1 MKAKKVIVVTG
12 ASSGIGKAIAEH
24 LASLGNVVYGTSR
37 NPSLSAKPQDYE
49 LLSLDVTIDKS
60 AHDLIHT
67 VLDKEGR
74 IDVLINNAGKGMT
87 GPVEETP
94 VHEVKALFEL
104 NYFGALRMIQAVL
117 PAMRAQQSGLI
128 VNVSSIAGYM
138 GLPYRAHYSAVKSAL
153 STLTEGLRLEL
164 KTFGVE
170 VVNLAPGD
178 FATNIAS
185 GRYHAPL
192 KEDSPYF
199 TMYKNQLEQFD
210 AHVHLGASPKTVAL
224 FIEAL
229 MQRQSTK
236 PHYFVAST
244 LQRLSARVLK
254 KILPQKWFERM
265 LANHYNLPI

>member
-1 MKAKKVIVVTG
+1 
-12 ASSGIGKAIAEH
+12 
-24 LASLGNVVYGTSR
+24 
-37 NPSLSAKPQDYE
+37 
-49 LLSLDVTIDKS
+49 
-60 AHDLIHT
+60 
-67 VLDKEGR
+67 
-74 IDVLINNAGKGMT
+74 
-87 GPVEETP
+87 
-94 VHEVKALFEL
+94 
-104 NYFGALRMIQAVL
+104 MIQAVL
-117 PAMRAQQSGLI
+117 PTMRAQQSGLI

-153 STLTEGLRLEL
+153 SILTEGLRLEL

-192 KEDSPYF
+192 KEDSPYYAI
-199 TMYKNQLEQFD
+199 YKNQLEQFD

-229 MQRQSTK
+229 MQRRSTK

-265 LANHYNLPI
+265 LANHYNLPL